1 MKLIVLFPVMLNII
15 KRMRIKL
22 RIRMIKGLRIMGGLL
37 EKTVVEVFKVLFL
50 YLSVKREPVLK

>member
-1 MKLIVLFPVMLNII
+1 MLNII